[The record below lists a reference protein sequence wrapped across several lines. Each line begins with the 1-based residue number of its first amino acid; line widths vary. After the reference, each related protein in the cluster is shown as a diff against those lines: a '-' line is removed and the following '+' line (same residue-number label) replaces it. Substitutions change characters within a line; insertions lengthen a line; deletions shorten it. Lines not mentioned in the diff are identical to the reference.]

1 MASPKRNAN
10 RRKFNRQP
18 LDVDDLTS
26 ASSFSGI
33 REVVESHFSSSD
45 NPDQSVEAGGAE
57 GPRNVEPDP
66 EHPQYVWEPKGVPF
80 SVRLDAGLIER
91 LEKQS
96 LDIFRAITNRGSE
109 IGGILLG
116 QVLPGW
122 PVSIVV
128 SDYEPV
134 ECAYT
139 LGPSYLLSE
148 EEQEKLADAIEKNQ
162 KPGGLGVVGFFRS
175 NTRPALVLQDD
186 DQDLFEEFFPEDHN
200 IFLLAKPY
208 SRKPCQGAIYV
219 REGGKIRTDVSAL
232 EFAFSRPE
240 LEKLGALQPGLRLSS
255 QPAPAR
261 VGPASTADRIAAIP
275 IDSALAEPKRPE
287 PPPITP
293 KPEPVPAPPPPV
305 EAKPAPREIRIEPR
319 VEQKTEPQAD
329 VPKAAP
335 PAQQPAQQRIEARL
349 PWLKPVSATPPAA
362 RPVAPPA
369 ESTAPG
375 TVARPVRPPLFTPPA
390 RVETRTTQPEPPPA
404 ARPAEP
410 SPASVAPST
419 PAPTARPPF
428 TPPTRVEARTTQP
441 EPPPAARPA
450 APPPAS
456 AAPSTPAPTVR
467 PPFTPPTRVE
477 ARTTPTEPPPAARPA
492 APSPVSAAPRAPAPP
507 MRPLFT
513 PPPRVETR
521 PTPPAPTV
529 SAPPSAP
536 ATPARTLFTPA
547 PRVEA
552 RTTPAEPPPA
562 PRPAAPPPES
572 AAPSAPAPTTRPLF
586 TPPAS
591 VETQATPPS
600 GPPSPPRFST
610 RIQSKIPP
618 SVQPRIATNLG
629 AKPGSGPAQPTRFMP
644 RIGQQPVPQQPK
656 PEPKPD
662 ATVAPKVEPPAPAK
676 PPARTEPVVVVRPP
690 AQPRT
695 EVKVE
700 PQVEPEAQRFT
711 RIQPAAPAKPE
722 PAPQPAAPPAADRD
736 SEVRRKPAQSDVPN
750 FGYKK
755 PEPAEETAS
764 DGKRRWILPVV
775 IALVIVIVGVYFVI
789 IRPNRKTAEEA
800 APAAA
805 AQAAEHRQPIELS
818 LRVEGSDSGLNIF
831 WDGLAAPIST
841 APRGVLSIRDGAST
855 KNFDLTSEELK
866 KGTYVYKPRTDDVLI
881 RLDLKGLPGNQVA
894 NGGTRVFGARRLGK
908 TGK

>member
-45 NPDQSVEAGGAE
+45 NPDQTVEGGGAE

-139 LGPSYLLSE
+139 LGPSYILSE
-148 EEQEKLADAIEKNQ
+148 EEQEKLADAIEKIQ

-240 LEKLGALQPGLRLSS
+240 LEKLGLLQPGLRLSS
-255 QPAPAR
+255 QPTPAR
-261 VGPASTADRIAAIP
+261 VGPASTSDRVAAIP

-287 PPPITP
+287 PPPVAL
-293 KPEPVPAPPPPV
+293 KAEPVPAPPPPV
-305 EAKPAPREIRIEPR
+305 EAKPAPREIRMEPR

-349 PWLKPVSATPPAA
+349 PWLKPASATPPAA
-362 RPVAPPA
+362 RPSAPA
-369 ESTAPG
+369 TESTAPG

-404 ARPAEP
+404 SRPA
-410 SPASVAPST
+410 APPVSAAPVT
-419 PAPTARPPF
+419 PTPPARPPF
-428 TPPTRVEARTTQP
+428 TPQP
-441 EPPPAARPA
+441 
-450 APPPAS
+450 
-456 AAPSTPAPTVR
+456 
-467 PPFTPPTRVE
+467 RVE
-477 ARTTPTEPPPAARPA
+477 ARTTPVEPPPANVAPRTQAPPARPMFTPRPRVETRPTQP
-492 APSPVSAAPRAPAPP
+492 APTVSATPSTPAPTP
-507 MRPLFT
+507 RPLFT
-513 PPPRVETR
+513 PPPRVE
-521 PTPPAPTV
+521 
-529 SAPPSAP
+529 
-536 ATPARTLFTPA
+536 
-547 PRVEA
+547 A
-552 RTTPAEPPPA
+552 RTTPAETPAA

-572 AAPSAPAPTTRPLF
+572 AAPVTPAPTTRPLF

-600 GPPSPPRFST
+600 GPPSPPRFAT
-610 RIQSKIPP
+610 RIQAKFPP

-629 AKPGSGPAQPTRFMP
+629 AKPGAGPAQPTRFMP
-644 RIGQQPVPQQPK
+644 RIGQQPAPPQQPK
-656 PEPKPD
+656 PEPPKPEAKPD
-662 ATVAPKVEPPAPAK
+662 ATVAPKVEPAAPPK

-690 AQPRT
+690 AQART
-695 EVKVE
+695 EVKIEPKAEVKVE
-700 PQVEPEAQRFT
+700 PQVEPESQRFA
-711 RIQPAAPAKPE
+711 RLQPATQVKPE
-722 PAPQPAAPPAADRD
+722 PAAAPPATDR
-736 SEVRRKPAQSDVPN
+736 EQEARRKPVQADAPN

-755 PEPAEETAS
+755 PEPPEESAS

-775 IALVIVIVGVYFVI
+775 IALAIVLVGVYFII

-800 APAAA
+800 PAAA
-805 AQAAEHRQPIELS
+805 AQASEHRPPIELA
-818 LRVEGSDSGLNIF
+818 LHVEGSDSGLNIF
-831 WDGLAAPIST
+831 WDGLAAPVST

-855 KNFDLTSEELK
+855 KNFDLNSEELK

-881 RLDLKGLPGNQVA
+881 RLELKGLPGNQVA

-908 TGK
+908 TAK

>member
-45 NPDQSVEAGGAE
+45 NPDQTVEGGGAE

-91 LEKQS
+91 LEKES

-128 SDYEPV
+128 SGYEPV

-139 LGPSYLLSE
+139 LGPSYILSE

-186 DQDLFEEFFPEDHN
+186 DQELFEEFFPEDHN

-240 LEKLGALQPGLRLSS
+240 LENLGLLQPGLRLSS
-255 QPAPAR
+255 QPTPAR
-261 VGPASTADRIAAIP
+261 VGPASTTDRVAAIP
-275 IDSALAEPKRPE
+275 IDSALPEPKRPE
-287 PPPITP
+287 PPAPIAQ

-319 VEQKTEPQAD
+319 VVQKTEPPAD

-335 PAQQPAQQRIEARL
+335 PVQQPAQQRVEARL
-349 PWLKPVSATPPAA
+349 PWLKPASATPPAA
-362 RPVAPPA
+362 RPSGPA
-369 ESTAPG
+369 TGSTVPG
-375 TVARPVRPPLFTPPA
+375 TVTRPVRPPLFTPPA
-390 RVETRTTQPEPPPA
+390 RVETRA
-404 ARPAEP
+404 
-410 SPASVAPST
+410 
-419 PAPTARPPF
+419 
-428 TPPTRVEARTTQP
+428 TQP

-450 APPPAS
+450 APPP
-456 AAPSTPAPTVR
+456 
-467 PPFTPPTRVE
+467 
-477 ARTTPTEPPPAARPA
+477 
-492 APSPVSAAPRAPAPP
+492 VSAAPVTPAPP
-507 MRPLFT
+507 ARSLFT
-513 PPPRVETR
+513 PP
-521 PTPPAPTV
+521 
-529 SAPPSAP
+529 
-536 ATPARTLFTPA
+536 

-562 PRPAAPPPES
+562 ARPAAPPPASVAPRTPAPATRPLFAPPPRIETRPAQPAPAVNTTPATPAPTARPLFTPPPRVEARITPVEPPAATGPAAPPPES
-572 AAPSAPAPTTRPLF
+572 AVPVTPASTTRPLF
-586 TPPAS
+586 TPPAG

-600 GPPSPPRFST
+600 GPPSPPRFAT
-610 RIQSKIPP
+610 RIQAKIPP

-629 AKPGSGPAQPTRFMP
+629 ARPGAGPAQPTRFMP
-644 RIGQQPVPQQPK
+644 RIGQQPAPPPQPK
-656 PEPKPD
+656 PEPPKPEAKPD
-662 ATVAPKVEPPAPAK
+662 AMVAPKVEPTASPK
-676 PPARTEPVVVVRPP
+676 PPARTESVVVVRPP
-690 AQPRT
+690 APPRT
-695 EVKVE
+695 EVKIE
-700 PQVEPEAQRFT
+700 PQAEPEAQRFT
-711 RIQPAAPAKPE
+711 RAQSATQVKPE
-722 PAPQPAAPPAADRD
+722 PAAAPPAT
-736 SEVRRKPAQSDVPN
+736 ERKPVQTNAPN

-755 PEPAEETAS
+755 PEPTEEAAS
-764 DGKRRWILPVV
+764 EGKRRWILPAV
-775 IALVIVIVGVYFVI
+775 IALVIVLVGVYFII
-789 IRPNRKTAEEA
+789 IRPNRKTAEET
-800 APAAA
+800 PAAA
-805 AQAAEHRQPIELS
+805 AQVAEHRPPIELS
-818 LRVEGSDSGLNIF
+818 LRVEGSDTGLNIF
-831 WDGLAAPIST
+831 WDGLSAPVST

-855 KNFDLTSEELK
+855 KNFDLTSDELK

>member
-45 NPDQSVEAGGAE
+45 NPDQSVEGGGAE

-148 EEQEKLADAIEKNQ
+148 EEQEKLGEAIEKHQ

-240 LEKLGALQPGLRLSS
+240 LEKLGLLQPGLRLSS

-261 VGPASTADRIAAIP
+261 VGPASTADRVAAIP
-275 IDSALAEPKRPE
+275 IDLAPSEPKRPE
-287 PPPITP
+287 PPPIAVR
-293 KPEPVPAPPPPV
+293 PEPKPAPPPPV
-305 EAKPAPREIRIEPR
+305 EAKPAVRESRIERPEPKTEPRAEQKPEPVGEQKATPSIPPPAQPRIEP
-319 VEQKTEPQAD
+319 
-329 VPKAAP
+329 
-335 PAQQPAQQRIEARL
+335 RL
-349 PWLKPVSATPPAA
+349 PWLKPASATPPAA
-362 RPVAPPA
+362 RPP
-369 ESTAPG
+369 
-375 TVARPVRPPLFTPPA
+375 FTPPA
-390 RVETRTTQPEPPPA
+390 RTTPPP
-404 ARPAEP
+404 
-410 SPASVAPST
+410 
-419 PAPTARPPF
+419 
-428 TPPTRVEARTTQP
+428 
-441 EPPPAARPA
+441 
-450 APPPAS
+450 
-456 AAPSTPAPTVR
+456 
-467 PPFTPPTRVE
+467 
-477 ARTTPTEPPPAARPA
+477 
-492 APSPVSAAPRAPAPP
+492 APSPVTAAPGTPAPSV
-507 MRPLFT
+507 RPLFT
-513 PPPRVETR
+513 PPPRVEARTTQ
-521 PTPPAPTV
+521 PTPPPESAAPSTPALPARPLFTPTPRVEARTTPAEPPPAVRPAAPPPV
-529 SAPPSAP
+529 SAAPS
-536 ATPARTLFTPA
+536 TPAPPARPLFTPA

-552 RTTPAEPPPA
+552 RTTPAEPPA
-562 PRPAAPPPES
+562 AVRPAAPPPEN
-572 AAPSAPAPTTRPLF
+572 AAPTAPARPLF
-586 TPPAS
+586 TPPGA
-591 VETQATPPS
+591 ETGTTPPS

-629 AKPGSGPAQPTRFMP
+629 SKPGAGPTRFMP
-644 RIGQQPVPQQPK
+644 RIGQQPAPPQQPK
-656 PEPKPD
+656 PEPKPE
-662 ATVAPKVEPPAPAK
+662 ATVAPKVEPAAPPR
-676 PPARTEPVVVVRPP
+676 PPAHTEPVVVVRPP

-695 EVKVE
+695 EVKIEPRTEVKVE
-700 PQVEPEAQRFT
+700 PKTEVKVERQVEPDAHRFT
-711 RIQPAAPAKPE
+711 RFQPASEAKPE
-722 PAPQPAAPPAADRD
+722 PAPQPVASPASD
-736 SEVRRKPAQSDVPN
+736 EVRRKPAQTDAPN

-755 PEPAEETAS
+755 AEPADEVAS

-775 IALVIVIVGVYFVI
+775 IALLIAVVGVYFVI

-800 APAAA
+800 PATA
-805 AQAAEHRQPIELS
+805 AQVAEHRPPVELS

-831 WDGLAAPIST
+831 WDGLSAPIST
-841 APRGVLSIRDGAST
+841 APRGVLAIRDGATT
-855 KNFDLTSEELK
+855 KNFDLTSDELK

-881 RLDLKGLPGNQVA
+881 RLELKGLPGNQIA

-908 TGK
+908 TSGK

>member
-33 REVVESHFSSSD
+33 REVVESHFGKSD
-45 NPDQSVEAGGAE
+45 DQTVEGGGAE

-91 LEKQS
+91 LEKES

-134 ECAYT
+134 ECGYT

-148 EEQEKLADAIEKNQ
+148 EEQEKLADAIEKHQ

-219 REGGKIRTDVSAL
+219 REGGKIRTDVSPQ

-261 VGPASTADRIAAIP
+261 VGPASTSDRVAAIP

-287 PPPITP
+287 PPPIAV
-293 KPEPVPAPPPPV
+293 KPEPAPAPPPPV
-305 EAKPAPREIRIEPR
+305 EAKPAHREIRIEPR
-319 VEQKTEPQAD
+319 IVPKAEPPAD

-335 PAQQPAQQRIEARL
+335 PAQQPAQPTAQARIEARL
-349 PWLKPVSATPPAA
+349 PWLKQASPAPPAA
-362 RPVAPPA
+362 RPAAPAP
-369 ESTAPG
+369 ESPAPG
-375 TVARPVRPPLFTPPA
+375 AVSSPVRPPLFTPPA
-390 RVETRTTQPEPPPA
+390 RVETRPAQPEQPPA
-404 ARPAEP
+404 ARPTAPP
-410 SPASVAPST
+410 SVSATPVT
-419 PAPTARPPF
+419 PAPPARPLF
-428 TPPTRVEARTTQP
+428 TSPRIETRPAPPTPTVSA
-441 EPPPAARPA
+441 PPAA
-450 APPPAS
+450 
-456 AAPSTPAPTVR
+456 TPVAPT
-467 PPFTPPTRVE
+467 
-477 ARTTPTEPPPAARPA
+477 
-492 APSPVSAAPRAPAPP
+492 
-507 MRPLFT
+507 RPLFT
-513 PPPRVETR
+513 PPP
-521 PTPPAPTV
+521 A
-529 SAPPSAP
+529 S
-536 ATPARTLFTPA
+536 
-547 PRVEA
+547 
-552 RTTPAEPPPA
+552 
-562 PRPAAPPPES
+562 RPAAPPPES
-572 AAPSAPAPTTRPLF
+572 AAPATPAPTTRPLF
-586 TPPAS
+586 TPPAGG
-591 VETQATPPS
+591 ETQTTPS
-600 GPPSPPRFST
+600 GPPSPPRFTT
-610 RIQSKIPP
+610 RIQGKIPP

-644 RIGQQPVPQQPK
+644 RIGQPPVPRQPVPQSPK
-656 PEPKPD
+656 PEPKPE
-662 ATVAPKVEPPAPAK
+662 ATVVAPKVEPAAPPK

-690 AQPRT
+690 APPRT
-695 EVKVE
+695 EVRIE
-700 PQVEPEAQRFT
+700 PKPEVRLQPQAEPEAPSFT
-711 RIQPAAPAKPE
+711 RVEAAAPVKPE
-722 PAPQPAAPPAADRD
+722 PKPEPAAPPAANRAT
-736 SEVRRKPAQSDVPN
+736 EVRRPPVQADVPN

-755 PEPAEETAS
+755 PEPPEEDAS
-764 DGKRRWILPVV
+764 EGKRRWILPVV
-775 IALVIVIVGVYFVI
+775 IALAIVLVGVYFII
-789 IRPNRKTAEEA
+789 IRPTRKTAEEA
-800 APAAA
+800 PAPAA
-805 AQAAEHRQPIELS
+805 QVSEHRQPIELS
-818 LRVEGSDSGLNIF
+818 LRVEGSDSGLDIF
-831 WDGLAAPIST
+831 WDGLTAPISI

-855 KNFDLTSEELK
+855 KNFDLTSDELK

-881 RLDLKGLPGNQVA
+881 RLELKGLPGNQIA

-908 TGK
+908 PGK

>member
-1 MASPKRNAN
+1 MAPPKRNAN

-45 NPDQSVEAGGAE
+45 NADQSAEAGGAE

-80 SVRLDAGLIER
+80 SVRLDAGLIAR
-91 LEKQS
+91 LEKES

-116 QVLPGW
+116 QLLPGW

-134 ECAYT
+134 ACAYT

-148 EEQEKLADAIEKNQ
+148 EEQEKLAETIETRQ
-162 KPGGLGVVGFFRS
+162 KAGGLSVVGFFRS

-255 QPAPAR
+255 QPTPAR
-261 VGPASTADRIAAIP
+261 VGPASTADRVAAIP

-287 PPPITP
+287 PAPAAVQ
-293 KPEPVPAPPPPV
+293 PEPTPAPPPPV
-305 EAKPAPREIRIEPR
+305 EAKPVAREIRIERPEPKIEHRGEMKIEPR
-319 VEQKTEPQAD
+319 SEP
-329 VPKAAP
+329 KIEP
-335 PAQQPAQQRIEARL
+335 PAQAPAQPPAQQRIEARL
-349 PWLKPVSATPPAA
+349 PWLKPTPSPSSAAPGSPAPPARPLFTP
-362 RPVAPPA
+362 RPVSRPAAPPA
-369 ESTAPG
+369 ESAAP
-375 TVARPVRPPLFTPPA
+375 V
-390 RVETRTTQPEPPPA
+390 
-404 ARPAEP
+404 
-410 SPASVAPST
+410 T
-419 PAPTARPPF
+419 PAP
-428 TPPTRVEARTTQP
+428 
-441 EPPPAARPA
+441 PA
-450 APPPAS
+450 
-456 AAPSTPAPTVR
+456 
-467 PPFTPPTRVE
+467 
-477 ARTTPTEPPPAARPA
+477 
-492 APSPVSAAPRAPAPP
+492 
-507 MRPLFT
+507 RPLFT
-513 PPPRVETR
+513 PPPPAEKQT
-521 PTPPAPTV
+521 TPPAAESATPA
-529 SAPPSAP
+529 APPARPLFTPPPPVEKNAAP
-536 ATPARTLFTPA
+536 VTPAPPARTLFTPPVPVEKSAA
-547 PRVEA
+547 PV
-552 RTTPAEPPPA
+552 TPAPPARPLFTPPPPVEKNAAPVTPASPARPLFTPPPPA
-562 PRPAAPPPES
+562 EKHTTPPATES
-572 AAPSAPAPTTRPLF
+572 AAPATPAPPPRPLF
-586 TPPAS
+586 TPPAP
-591 VETQATPPS
+591 VEKSAAPVTPAPPVRPPFVAPAS
-600 GPPSPPRFST
+600 GPGSPPRFSA
-610 RIQSKIPP
+610 RIQPRIPP

-629 AKPGSGPAQPTRFMP
+629 SKHAPGAGPAQPTRFMP
-644 RIGQQPVPQQPK
+644 RIGQQPAPQQPK
-656 PEPKPD
+656 PEPKAE
-662 ATVAPKVEPPAPAK
+662 ATVAPKVEPAAPAK

-695 EVKVE
+695 EVKIEPKAEVKVE
-700 PQVEPEAQRFT
+700 PRVEPEEPKFT
-711 RIQPAAPAKPE
+711 RIPPGSQAKPE
-722 PAPQPAAPPAADRD
+722 PAAQPVAPPARERESDL
-736 SEVRRKPAQSDVPN
+736 RRKPEQTAAPN

-755 PEPAEETAS
+755 PEPEEEAAS

-775 IALVIVIVGVYFVI
+775 IALVIAIVGVYFVI
-789 IRPNRKTAEEA
+789 IRPNRKAAEE

-805 AQAAEHRQPIELS
+805 AQATEHRLPVELQ
-818 LRVEGSDSGLNIF
+818 LRVEGSDAGLNIF
-831 WDGLAAPIST
+831 WDGLSAPIST

-855 KNFDLTSEELK
+855 KNFDLTSEDLK

-881 RLDLKGLPGNQVA
+881 RLDLKGLPGNQIA

-908 TGK
+908 TSGK